1 MATGTGEAA
10 PGKAKATRRTPEEV
24 RELLLGAARALFAA
38 RGFAGASTRDIALKA
53 GVSEALLFRHFG
65 TKAKL
70 FERAILDPINEFVH
84 AYVEEW
90 RNRSTADHDAESVT
104 RAYIDGF
111 YRLLSEHRELVMA
124 LVTAQAYE
132 SLQEVSDASPLSHLL
147 EELES
152 LAGAEAAARGFHFDV
167 HVATRVAMG
176 MVMGMALLDEWL
188 FQPGRRKPS
197 RQRIVDEMVAFMVHG
212 LAHRDEAVPPAT
224 TG

>member
-1 MATGTGEAA
+1 MPSNFNNTD
-10 PGKAKATRRTPEEV
+10 RRSRRSPQEV
-24 RELLLGAARALFAA
+24 RRLLLESARAT
-38 RGFAGASTRDIALKA
+38 FAGKGYAGSSTRAIAEQA

-90 RNRSTADHDAESVT
+90 RSRPTADHDAESVT

-132 SLQEVSDASPLSHLL
+132 SLEEVSAASPLTRLL

-152 LAGAEAAARGFHFDV
+152 LAGAEAAARGFHLDV

-212 LAHRDEAVPPAT
+212 LAHRDEAAAPAT
-224 TG
+224 KG